1 MISLAPSFPG
11 DSEIDTLFKI
21 FQALGTPTPE
31 SWPGVEQLKDW
42 HATFPKWATPSDA
55 AMCHALHIRPEHG
68 LDPDGVDLLRRLL
81 TLCPARRISARQA
94 LQHPWFTKAKLHC
107 MSERARSR
115 LDAQAA
121 RVARAA
127 TVRAAE
133 RKAEKLRRKAEA
145 RRAAGSADDSGAD
158 DAASEEFE
166 QDQLHDDPAADDTDH
181 PCDDDDDDDE
191 QQHSDDDERDLS
203 ALNSSSS
210 VSSQSP

>member
-21 FQALGTPTPE
+21 FQALGTPTEE

-42 HATFPKWATPSDA
+42 HATFPKWSAPSDA

-68 LDPDGVDLLRRLL
+68 LDPDGIDLLRRLL

-166 QDQLHDDPAADDTDH
+166 QDQLHDDPAADETDH
-181 PCDDDDDDDE
+181 ACEEDDDE
-191 QQHSDDDERDLS
+191 QGSDGEQDHS